1 MTKEKKITIWL
12 ILFAIIVFV
21 WYIITKPSAIEQL
34 YKAKAEVIEM
44 RLKQESIRSEAQA
57 KIDAYN
63 EQIQIIDVKLKDAIN
78 GTTTIIQTGG
88 LEQASQP
95 QVVIQ

>member
-1 MTKEKKITIWL
+1 
-12 ILFAIIVFV
+12 
-21 WYIITKPSAIEQL
+21 
-34 YKAKAEVIEM
+34 M
-44 RLKQESIRSEAQA
+44 RLKQEAIRNEAQA

-88 LEQASQP
+88 LQQASQP